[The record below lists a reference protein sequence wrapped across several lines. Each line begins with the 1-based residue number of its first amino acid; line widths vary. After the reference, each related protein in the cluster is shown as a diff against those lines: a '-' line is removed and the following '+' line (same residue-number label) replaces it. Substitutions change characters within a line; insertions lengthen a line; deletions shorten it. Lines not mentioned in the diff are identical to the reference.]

1 MNARKIPLTPSD
13 SDIHADVVVRKS
25 FISRLDSFFQ
35 NITYRLRNLFSTE
48 SDVSF
53 GTIFNEDV
61 DEEKV
66 LLFMKCYIPLI
77 INKKYQY
84 AALYQFFYFQG
95 WISES
100 CTVKSFCAY
109 VQRSV
114 PATMMPLTSNHKKV
128 ISCNYDSV
136 IDYAFPVPSLVEWNK
151 EMSNELHLQ
160 AAKHRRKKNLSSR
173 AIDSIAAKVE
183 DLEVAWAAYDV

>member
-1 MNARKIPLTPSD
+1 MNARKISLTPSD

-53 GTIFNEDV
+53 VTIFNEDV

-77 INKKYQY
+77 INKNISMQRCTN
-84 AALYQFFYFQG
+84 FF
-95 WISES
+95 ISK
-100 CTVKSFCAY
+100 VGFPN
-109 VQRSV
+109 
-114 PATMMPLTSNHKKV
+114 PA
-128 ISCNYDSV
+128 
-136 IDYAFPVPSLVEWNK
+136 
-151 EMSNELHLQ
+151 Q
-160 AAKHRRKKNLSSR
+160 
-173 AIDSIAAKVE
+173 
-183 DLEVAWAAYDV
+183 